1 MRFRMNPSAVKR
13 VSPPFIASK
22 RAERWSMFQSLQI
35 AVKDANGIAVVL
47 IDKDYPKAR
56 EITNIIVSA
65 LNKAFEE

>member
-1 MRFRMNPSAVKR
+1 
-13 VSPPFIASK
+13 
-22 RAERWSMFQSLQI
+22 MFQSLQI